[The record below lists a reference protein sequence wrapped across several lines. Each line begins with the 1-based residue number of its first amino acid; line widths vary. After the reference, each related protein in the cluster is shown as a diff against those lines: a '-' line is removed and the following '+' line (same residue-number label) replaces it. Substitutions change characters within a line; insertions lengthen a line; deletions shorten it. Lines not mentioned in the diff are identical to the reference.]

1 MKGGK
6 HMDNRMLAAKIS
18 DENKRI
24 KYYSSQLLE
33 LVKKEFA
40 TRRIDMYDYERFI
53 NILTCLNLTVD
64 DTRKDIDDFI
74 RLETRKRVK
83 IDLLD

>member
-1 MKGGK
+1 
-6 HMDNRMLAAKIS
+6 MDNRMLAAKIS

-24 KYYSSQLLE
+24 KYYSNQLFD

-74 RLETRKRVK
+74 KLETRRRVK
-83 IDLLD
+83 IDLLV

>member
-1 MKGGK
+1 
-6 HMDNRMLAAKIS
+6 MLAAKIS

-24 KYYSSQLLE
+24 KQYSNQLLD

-74 RLETRKRVK
+74 KLETSRRVK
-83 IDLLD
+83 IDLLV

>member
-1 MKGGK
+1 MTT
-6 HMDNRMLAAKIS
+6 DTRMIAAKIS

-24 KYYSSQLLE
+24 KYYSNQLLD

-40 TRRIDMYDYERFI
+40 TRKINMYDYERFI

-64 DTRKDIDDFI
+64 DTRKEIDEFI
-74 RLETRKRVK
+74 RYETAKRVK
-83 IDLLD
+83 INVLV